1 MHTHRIPGVQ
11 GEGEKEGEE
20 VEVEVASGSTAEQQS
35 RGSRLFQGNKPNIV
49 RFLFSLE

>member
-1 MHTHRIPGVQ
+1 MHTHCIPGVQ
-11 GEGEKEGEE
+11 GEGEKEGE
-20 VEVEVASGSTAEQQS
+20 EVEVASGSTAEQQS